1 MKKFLLV
8 FAVLLAFNF
17 SCFSEK
23 YIALYPDLK
32 IELFPV
38 LKSYD
43 ELDVD
48 IVITNITGRTCYIPN
63 ALLNFESSIFSHHF
77 GDDLVRMNRRLLWV
91 KDENGKDLLYIGVHP
106 SPHIPKK
113 WERGKFTRVGKGK
126 SITRHITNLF
136 NSYPDA
142 KDCETITIY
151 TYALGAPPVTVHLK

>member
-38 LKSYD
+38 LKSHD
-43 ELDVD
+43 ELYVD

-63 ALLNFESSIFSHHF
+63 TLLDFESTRFSYHF
-77 GDDLVRMNRRLLWV
+77 GDDLLRMNRKLLWV
-91 KDENGKDLLYIGVHP
+91 KDENGMDLAFSGVHL
-106 SPHIPKK
+106 SPIVPKK

-142 KDCETITIY
+142 KECESITIY
-151 TYALGAPPVTVHLK
+151 TYALGAPPVTVKLK

>member
-1 MKKFLLV
+1 MKKLLLV
-8 FAVLLAFNF
+8 FSILIACNF
-17 SCFSEK
+17 FCFSEK

-38 LKSYD
+38 LKSHD
-43 ELDVD
+43 ELYVD

-63 ALLNFESSIFSHHF
+63 TLLDFESTRFSYHF
-77 GDDLVRMNRRLLWV
+77 GDDLLRMNRKLLWV